1 MKQTGF
7 LLGQPNLHRAGSRGG
22 VDKHKKRKPKK
33 KKKKRKSREIDTSP
47 LGSACPNA
55 LRVYYPLFAK
65 ENSEL

>member
-33 KKKKRKSREIDTSP
+33 KKKEEIKRDRHLSFGVSLPECLEGVLSFVCQRK
-47 LGSACPNA
+47 L
-55 LRVYYPLFAK
+55 
-65 ENSEL
+65 